1 MTGLLKNERFKR
13 VAERRVR
20 AVLRYLR
27 LVGNCGNRGNYAYA
41 PEEVR
46 KIFYEVDQAVRAA
59 KAKFYSP
66 KDKEFKL

>member
-1 MTGLLKNERFKR
+1 MTNLAKNERFKK

-20 AVLRYLR
+20 VVLRYLR
-27 LVGNCGNRGNYAYA
+27 LVGNCGNRGNYAYT

-46 KIFYEVDQAVRAA
+46 KIFYEIDQAVRAA

>member
-1 MTGLLKNERFKR
+1 MTNLNKSERFRK

-27 LVGNCGNRGNYAYA
+27 LVGNCGNRGNYAYTS
-41 PEEVR
+41 EEVR
-46 KIFYEVDQAVRAA
+46 KIFYEIDQAMRAA
-59 KAKFYSP
+59 KAKFHFP

>member
-1 MTGLLKNERFKR
+1 MTNLTKSERFKK

-27 LVGNCGNRGNYAYA
+27 LIGNCSNRGNYSYTQDD
-41 PEEVR
+41 VR
-46 KIFYEVDQAVRAA
+46 KIFYEIDQAVRAA

>member
-1 MTGLLKNERFKR
+1 MTSLTKSERFKK

-27 LVGNCGNRGNYAYA
+27 LIGNCSNRGNYSYA
-41 PEEVR
+41 PGEVR
-46 KIFYEVDQAVRAA
+46 KIFYEIDQAVRAA
-59 KAKFYSP
+59 RIKFHFP